1 MTDVGLVGLILAMFR
16 GTAQDLRYGN
26 KKAKKSANEFLA
38 SQWFKDLCGIFPT
51 DPKRIEYMIRNNK
64 VAWRD
69 KYE

>member
-1 MTDVGLVGLILAMFR
+1 MTDAGLVGLILAMFR

-26 KKAKKSANEFLA
+26 KKAKKDANAFLA
-38 SQWFKDLCGIFPT
+38 SQWFKDLCVVFPT
-51 DPKRIEYMIRNNK
+51 DPKRIEYMIRYNK